1 MTAKARLTPAH
12 TAQARTAPVHT
23 AQVRAVRLGPK
34 SVAALVLVSLVG
46 ILAFGWPLLADAQAG
61 VTAHAKDAPW
71 LFAALLPLLLGV
83 VLATVSESRIGAKA
97 VAMIGVLAAVGAA
110 LRPLGAGTAGLE
122 PTFFLMIVAGRVLGP
137 GFGYVLGSVTL
148 FASALLTGGV
158 GPWMPFQM
166 LTMGW
171 VAMGA
176 GLLPGADRLRGRG
189 EMAMLALYGAVAA
202 FAYGLVMNLY
212 GWPLLGGLS
221 SGISFVPG
229 DPLHENLAR
238 YLAYCLATS
247 MGWDLGRA
255 VITVVLTLTVGPTV
269 LKALR
274 RATRKAAFEAPVTF
288 GRSDDEGT
296 SVEDG
301 GTPVENVTETPRN
314 P

>member
-1 MTAKARLTPAH
+1 MTG
-12 TAQARTAPVHT
+12 
-23 AQVRAVRLGPK
+23 QVRAVRLGPK
-34 SVAALVLVSLVG
+34 SVAALLLVSVTG
-46 ILAFGWPLLADAQAG
+46 FFAFSWPLLADPQSG
-61 VTAHAKDAPW
+61 VSHAKDAPW

-83 VLATVSESRIGAKA
+83 VLATISESGIGAKA
-97 VAMIGVLAAVGAA
+97 VAMVGVLAAVGAA

-166 LTMGW
+166 MTMGW

-176 GLLPGADRLRGRG
+176 GLLPGADRLRGRA
-189 EMAMLALYGAVAA
+189 EMGMLALYGAIAS
-202 FAYGLVMNLY
+202 FAYGFVMNLY
-212 GWPLLGGLS
+212 GWPIVGGLS

-229 DPLHENLAR
+229 DPLHENLVR

-255 VITVVLTLTVGPTV
+255 AITVVLTLTLGPTI

-274 RATRKAAFEAPVTF
+274 RATRKAAFEVPVTF
-288 GRSDDEGT
+288 GGRSDG
-296 SVEDG
+296 SGDG
-301 GTPVENVTETPRN
+301 GNGSSGGEESNGSGDGETDTKTPKNRN
-314 P
+314 ES

>member
-1 MTAKARLTPAH
+1 MGRAARGRTARERTAQLPTARLT
-12 TAQARTAPVHT
+12 T
-23 AQVRAVRLGPK
+23 AQVRAVRLGPR
-34 SVAALVLVSLVG
+34 SVVALVLVGVTG
-46 ILAFGWPLLADAQAG
+46 VFAFAWPLLADPQSG
-61 VTAHAKDAPW
+61 VAHSKDAPW
-71 LFAALLPLLLGV
+71 LFAALLPMLLGV
-83 VLATVSESRIGAKA
+83 VLATISESGLGAKA
-97 VAMIGVLAAVGAA
+97 IAMIGVLAAVGAA

-166 LTMGW
+166 LSMGW

-176 GLLPGADRLRGRG
+176 GLLPGADRLRGRA
-189 EMAMLALYGAVAA
+189 EMAMLALYGALAS
-202 FAYGLVMNLY
+202 FAYGFVMNMY
-212 GWPLLGGLS
+212 GWPVIGGLG

-238 YLAYCLATS
+238 YIAYCLATS

-255 VITVVLTLTVGPTV
+255 VITVVLTLAVGPTV

-288 GRSDDEGT
+288 DRGGRTGEK
-296 SVEDG
+296 
-301 GTPVENVTETPRN
+301 VTESPKN